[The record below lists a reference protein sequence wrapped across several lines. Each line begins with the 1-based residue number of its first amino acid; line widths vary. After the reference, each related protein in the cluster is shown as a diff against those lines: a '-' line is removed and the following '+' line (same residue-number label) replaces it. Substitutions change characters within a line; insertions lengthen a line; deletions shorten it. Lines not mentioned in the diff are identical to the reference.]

1 MELRRYFEMTKSV
14 SLSKLTAV
22 FASLLVAFATASAAT
37 PAPAPPQGMVD
48 LVLGKPYTITSL
60 VSIAYSFGPSEAS
73 YYTPGALTDGQ
84 IASSVAFSDP
94 EWQEFT
100 RGGARS
106 LVIDMGE
113 VNTVHQMQER
123 FLNYPSAGIYF
134 PRTVTYSLSMNDTDW
149 SVVGIVNSSIPL
161 TSKVNQTQTYAVSGL
176 NYQARYVKMTFTVD
190 VNEFADEFQVFG
202 DSGVVGNAT
211 IPKITP
217 PVTYPNAYLAP
228 GSPQVG
234 GIRNMVLIPN
244 GYYSANPAIENNTV
258 SQLIPYVG
266 YQSPSGAITDFMFD
280 AVLFTP
286 YGAAPSG
293 GNYGDNNSTPTNMSD
308 WVYFLDNTF
317 SPTYNLAALDSAT
330 AVVKKDLNDPSYK
343 EKVEIA
349 IPYPCPSDT
358 DFGTINGT
366 QEDLSKLADQE
377 QVLSWYVDQVLSR
390 WDSAGYTNLKLVGFY
405 WYSESAGFA
414 VNDSEIAM
422 LNYIGN
428 YITGKGKVLNWI
440 PFKDASGFADWSTL
454 GFDGAWMQPNYSF
467 SSYPPQELAETAA
480 ACKKL
485 GMGIELEI
493 HWNALTDSTLRD
505 KYYQYL
511 NYGVADGYMTGATH
525 AYYQNSGPGTFYT
538 CAESTNPIL
547 RKIYDATYQFI
558 KGIYEPITAVSESAD
573 PVPQKFNL
581 GNNYPNPFNPT
592 TTINVTLAKSGMMS
606 LRIYN
611 VLGQLVKVVDQGFKA
626 AGLYKCNV
634 NMDNFASGVYFY
646 RLQQGNNFMTKKML
660 LLK

>member
-1 MELRRYFEMTKSV
+1 MNKSL
-14 SLSKLTAV
+14 SLSKIAAMLATVLIA
-22 FASLLVAFATASAAT
+22 AANATASM

-48 LVLGKPYTITSL
+48 LVLGKPYTITPL
-60 VSIAYSFGPSEAS
+60 VSIEYSFGPSES
-73 YYTPGALTDGQ
+73 NYYTPGALTDGK
-84 IASSVAFSDP
+84 IASSVAYADP

-106 LVIDMGE
+106 LVIDMGQ

-149 SVVGIVNSSIPL
+149 SLVGIVNSSIPL
-161 TSKVNQTQTYAVSGL
+161 TSTVDQAQTYSVSGL
-176 NYQARYVKMTFTVD
+176 DYQARYVKMTFTVD

-202 DSGVVGNAT
+202 DSGIVDNST

-217 PVTYPNAYLAP
+217 PVTYPDAYLAP

-244 GYYSANPAIENNTV
+244 GYYAANPAIENNTV

-266 YQSPSGAITDFMFD
+266 YQSSSGAITDFMFD

-308 WVYFLDNTF
+308 WLYYLNNTF
-317 SPTYNLAALDSAT
+317 SPTYNLAALDSAA
-330 AVVKKDLNDPSYK
+330 AVVKKDLNDPGFK

-358 DFGTINGT
+358 NFGTINGV
-366 QEDLSKLADQE
+366 QENLSTLTGQE
-377 QVLSWYVDQVLSR
+377 QVLSWYVDQVLGR
-390 WDSAGYTNLKLVGFY
+390 WDSAGYANLDLVGFY
-405 WYSESAGFA
+405 WYSESAGFT
-414 VNDSEIAM
+414 VNDSETAM
-422 LNYIGN
+422 LNYIAN
-428 YITGKGKVLNWI
+428 YITGKGKVLDWI

-454 GFDGAWMQPNYSF
+454 GFNGAWMQPNYSF
-467 SSYPPQELAETAA
+467 NNYPPQELAETAD
-480 ACKKL
+480 ACRKL
-485 GMGIELEI
+485 GMGIEIEI

-505 KYYQYL
+505 KYYAYL
-511 NYGVADGYMTGATH
+511 SYGVTKGYMTGASH

-538 CAESTNPIL
+538 CAESTNPTL
-547 RKIYDATYQFI
+547 RAIYDATYQFI
-558 KGIYEPITAVSESAD
+558 KGTYQVPTAVEEI
-573 PVPQKFNL
+573 PGTLPEKFNL
-581 GNNYPNPFNPT
+581 SNNYPNPFNPA
-592 TTINVTLAKSGMMS
+592 TTIRVTLGRSGMMS
-606 LRIYN
+606 LTVYN
-611 VLGQLVKVVDQGFKA
+611 VLGQRVKVVDEG
-626 AGLYKCNV
+626 YKVPGVYTYDV
-634 NMDNFASGVYFY
+634 NMDNMASGVYFY